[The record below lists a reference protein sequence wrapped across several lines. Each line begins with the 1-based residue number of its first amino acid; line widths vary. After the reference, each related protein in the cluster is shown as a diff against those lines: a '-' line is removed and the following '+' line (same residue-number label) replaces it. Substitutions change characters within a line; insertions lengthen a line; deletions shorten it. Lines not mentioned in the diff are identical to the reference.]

1 MKIAKSQRPTLAR
14 TMVYFGLILAINLQF
29 LSPIVFANNKESFYT
44 RNNIMFLDT
53 DDSLS
58 SEECTTLSS
67 SEASG
72 QSLAGGLSK
81 DLIEIK
87 NPDKL
92 AQAIDEWVKKVSP
105 RSPFVGLG
113 KYAVM
118 GGQRAGINPIL
129 PIVIARMETS
139 LGTDPRAGK
148 ALRDGHNAYGR
159 TATRS
164 QPHIAS
170 ARLWYKWNSLADSLF
185 DRSPHQDDMYAYIK
199 SRYKDLKTIDETM
212 MRYAPPHENDTAG
225 YLRNIKQWA
234 SEIYQLAGDAVDQT
248 KLGTAHSYDE
258 CQSSDGSSDSGGF
271 GGAGGS
277 VSLGNFNMYYQYKG
291 AWSRQLIGR
300 GSCSRS
306 TFTECGCG
314 PTSLAI
320 VISNLIGDK
329 SITPLV
335 TRNFADFP
343 AGISWG
349 SLISVPQR
357 YGLKAAQIGLN
368 IARARETLRS
378 GGMVILSQAH
388 GPLTR
393 TSRGHILVL
402 RGLTSDGRFLVAD
415 PASERHTQ
423 NQNGYTE
430 SDILGGAWSM
440 WAVRK

>member
-1 MKIAKSQRPTLAR
+1 MFKNRYDWQVISRVVTCVV
-14 TMVYFGLILAINLQF
+14 MIVAINLQF
-29 LSPIVFANNKESFYT
+29 LGQLAWANNKESFYT
-44 RNNIMFLDT
+44 RNGIIFLDT
-53 DDSLS
+53 EDSLAA
-58 SEECTTLSS
+58 EECAPLASS
-67 SEASG
+67 QASG
-72 QSLAGGLSK
+72 QNASGGLSK
-81 DLIEIK
+81 DLMEIK
-87 NPDKL
+87 NPDQF
-92 AQAIDEWVKKVSP
+92 AQAIDQWVKKVNP

-118 GGQRAGINPIL
+118 GGQRSGINPIL

-148 ALRDGHNAYGR
+148 ALREGHNAYGR

-164 QPHIAS
+164 QPHVAS
-170 ARLWYKWNSLADSLF
+170 ARLWYKWDSLADSLF
-185 DRSPHQDDMYAYIK
+185 DRSSRQDDMYAYIK

-212 MRYAPPHENDTAG
+212 MRYAPPHENNTAS

-234 SEIYQLAGDAVDQT
+234 SEIYQLAGDSIGQT
-248 KLGTAHSYDE
+248 KLGALHNYDE
-258 CQSSDGSSDSGGF
+258 CVSDDRTLGGSA
-271 GGAGGS
+271 GGA
-277 VSLGNFNMYYQYKG
+277 VDLGNFNMYYQYKG

-300 GSCSRS
+300 GSCLRS

-320 VISNLIGDK
+320 VISNMIGDK
-329 SITPLV
+329 SITPLT
-335 TRNFADFP
+335 TRNFSDFP

-349 SLISVPQR
+349 SLVSVPQR
-357 YGLKAAQIGLN
+357 YGLKVDRIGLN
-368 IARARETLRS
+368 IARARETLRN

-393 TSRGHILVL
+393 TSRGHILVI
-402 RGLTSDGRFLVAD
+402 RGLTSDGRFLIAD

-423 NQNGYTE
+423 NQQGY
-430 SDILGGAWSM
+430 SDGDILGGAWAM